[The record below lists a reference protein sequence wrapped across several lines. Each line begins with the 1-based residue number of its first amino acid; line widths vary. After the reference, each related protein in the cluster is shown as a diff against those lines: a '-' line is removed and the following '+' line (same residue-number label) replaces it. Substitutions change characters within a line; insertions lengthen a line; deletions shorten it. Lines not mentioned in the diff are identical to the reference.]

1 MFLYVFKITFI
12 TNNPNLLYCS
22 DKPTWLTVP
31 CPAGASFGYMGIAN
45 VGATS
50 GATCAIA
57 TDVPTEGFTGGSSYT
72 ITVPRTKLVVICWL
86 DCHTNGIY
94 VYICLYRLLGREI
107 NIFLPQE

>member
-1 MFLYVFKITFI
+1 MFIYNGYFQRMLMVFAH
-12 TNNPNLLYCS
+12 L
-22 DKPTWLTVP
+22 
-31 CPAGASFGYMGIAN
+31 AGASFGYMGIAN
-45 VGATS
+45 VGASS